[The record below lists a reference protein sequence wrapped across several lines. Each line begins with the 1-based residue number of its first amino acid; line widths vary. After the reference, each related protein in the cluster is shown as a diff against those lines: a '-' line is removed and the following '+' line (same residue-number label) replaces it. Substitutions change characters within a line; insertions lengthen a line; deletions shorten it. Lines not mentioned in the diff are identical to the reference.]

1 MRVLAPLSDALWL
14 KRDSENKVCSTIQMV
29 LSIYISTKDRSVLFV
44 MRISSCG
51 CTLKGRRA
59 GGKVRSYSKCNKE
72 QVQFLLRGNI
82 DAFFIKTGFVC
93 DHLYQC
99 SLPVLFFFFGLLA
112 KKSIP
117 SGKNNPSSL
126 SLAFIDY
133 RNVQPKEV
141 AAKLDWNFNSPCNRN
156 CNSLRHVSY
165 VRPRTCRYGN
175 DGLK

>member
-1 MRVLAPLSDALWL
+1 MVSSRGTLGCFLINSNGSNACIGTTQRRPVAH
-14 KRDSENKVCSTIQMV
+14 KRAFVQLFRWCFQ
-29 LSIYISTKDRSVLFV
+29 YISTKDRSVLFV
-44 MRISSCG
+44 MRITSCG

-59 GGKVRSYSKCNKE
+59 GGKVRSCSKCNKE
-72 QVQFLLRGNI
+72 QVKFLLKGNI

-126 SLAFIDY
+126 SLGF
-133 RNVQPKEV
+133 
-141 AAKLDWNFNSPCNRN
+141 
-156 CNSLRHVSY
+156 H
-165 VRPRTCRYGN
+165 
-175 DGLK
+175 